1 MTQESLLS
9 NLGRL
14 KAQSGEDSEDGS
26 WEDSRLQATDDEND
40 RGTEEAW
47 ISSISFL
54 LRSPLWPF
62 SCGSPL
68 IMWSFSRLTSDSF
81 TGLTMYSSAPSSK
94 QLFIIE
100 KMEAFNNLP

>member
-68 IMWSFSRLTSDSF
+68 IMWSFSRFTSDSF